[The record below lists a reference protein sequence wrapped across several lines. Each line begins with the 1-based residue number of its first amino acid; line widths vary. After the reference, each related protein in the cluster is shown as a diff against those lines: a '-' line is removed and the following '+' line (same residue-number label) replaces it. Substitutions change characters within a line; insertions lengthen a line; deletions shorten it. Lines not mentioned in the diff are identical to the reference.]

1 MPTIYDAKRWVYD
14 LLVTAKNEGK
24 INIDGQVY
32 KDAKPSYGKEDI
44 VVNSILMDNEFFQNA
59 VLNVNC
65 YVPDLEIS
73 SSSRV
78 VRMPNFDRLEVI
90 AADVAGVLK
99 DNVDSQVYRSY
110 IDRMEQ
116 IKEVE
121 EDSHFVNFRL
131 QLYAVNY

>member
-24 INIDGQVY
+24 IDIDGQVY

-78 VRMPNFDRLEVI
+78 VRMPNFDRLETI

>member
-14 LLVTAKNEGK
+14 LLVTAKNEAK
-24 INIDGQVY
+24 IDIDGKVY

-65 YVPDLEIS
+65 YVPDLEVS
-73 SSSRV
+73 SSGRV
-78 VRMPNFDRLEVI
+78 VRMPNFDRLEAI
-90 AADVAGVLK
+90 AEDVAGVLK

-116 IKEVE
+116 IKEIE

>member
-32 KDAKPSYGKEDI
+32 KDAKPSFGKEDI

-78 VRMPNFDRLEVI
+78 VRMPNFDRLETI